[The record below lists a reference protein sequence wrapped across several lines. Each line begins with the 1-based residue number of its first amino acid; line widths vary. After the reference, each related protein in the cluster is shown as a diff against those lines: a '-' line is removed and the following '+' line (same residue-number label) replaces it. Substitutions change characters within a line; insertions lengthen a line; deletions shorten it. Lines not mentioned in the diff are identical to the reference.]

1 MAVQIYNESFYVGRK
16 LYESDTDVRNRA
28 LEEVNEFFFHHD
40 SVDIVNIIEEWQN
53 NHNILKLIVYYKG
66 YI

>member
-1 MAVQIYNESFYVGRK
+1 MAVQIYNKSFCVWK
-16 LYESDTDVRNRA
+16 NLYENDADVRNKA

-53 NHNILKLIVYYKG
+53 NHDTVKLIVYYKD
-66 YI
+66 YT

>member
-1 MAVQIYNESFYVGRK
+1 MAVQIYNKSFCVWKK
-16 LYESDTDVRNRA
+16 LYENDADVRNKA

-53 NHNILKLIVYYKG
+53 NRDTVKLIVYYKD
-66 YI
+66 YT